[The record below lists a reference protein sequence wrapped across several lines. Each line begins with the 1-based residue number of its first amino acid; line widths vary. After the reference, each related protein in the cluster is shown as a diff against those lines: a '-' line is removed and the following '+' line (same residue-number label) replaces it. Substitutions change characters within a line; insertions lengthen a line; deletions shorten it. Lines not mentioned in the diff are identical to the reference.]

1 MKNTSIKKT
10 LSKYLPFMVHS
21 FGYENAMKGPNDRI
35 GAQMRVEQQFL
46 RGNSG

>member
-1 MKNTSIKKT
+1 
-10 LSKYLPFMVHS
+10 MVHS

-46 RGNSG
+46 RGNSGSRTTDTQ